1 MGIAKKV
8 VDSHR
13 GKIEVN
19 SRVGEGTELSI
30 SIPLADAARAWINA
44 GHRMAPRPIASQN
57 GSAATVQPEP
67 ASSPVGSSNNRSTTI
82 LDPSPTAQLSAA
94 ADSMRGRQ

>member
-1 MGIAKKV
+1 
-8 VDSHR
+8 
-13 GKIEVN
+13 VN

-44 GHRMAPRPIASQN
+44 DMN
-57 GSAATVQPEP
+57 GSASANQNGAAAQPQ
-67 ASSPVGSSNNRSTTI
+67 PVAAPVNSHNDTASTTI
-82 LDPSPTAQLSAA
+82 LDPSPTVQLGAA